1 MKANLLPVVL
11 LFAMQQTAIAE
22 SPYAGEE
29 ANSIKSLSAA
39 EITALRAGRGMGF
52 AKLAELNGYP
62 GPRHVLELAAE
73 LELSDAQRAD
83 SEALFADMQAAAV
96 RLGEELIVAEALLD
110 KAFADGSIDRVSL
123 ESRLLEIGAIRARLR
138 YVHMA
143 AHLQQASLLSEAQRA
158 AYNVLRG
165 YR

>member
-1 MKANLLPVVL
+1 MSQAD
-11 LFAMQQTAIAE
+11 
-22 SPYAGEE
+22 SPYAREE
-29 ANSIKSLSAA
+29 HRAIKSLSEADIAA
-39 EITALRAGRGMGF
+39 LENGDGMGF

-62 GPRHVLELAAE
+62 GPRHVLDLAAE

-96 RLGEELIVAEALLD
+96 RLGEELIVAEAALD
-110 KAFADGSIDRVSL
+110 EAFADGSIDRESL

-165 YR
+165 YQ